1 MNAPLNM
8 LGQPVVP
15 SLSRI
20 PPGLDSLAGYAAQA
34 RHHIEAHAWA
44 HIESGADQHL
54 SLTHNRTAFDELRL
68 QPEPLADLSGAHTRL
83 NLLGQTLQWP
93 VLLAPVA
100 YHRLAHAEG
109 ELACARAAMAMQT
122 GMVASTLSSYPL
134 EEIAQAA
141 ATASQELGRSAPLWF
156 QLYSQPDR
164 ANTLSLLR
172 RAEAAGYQAT
182 MWTVDASIKR
192 SGYPLPEG
200 VEAAN
205 LLGIEQL
212 RHSGE
217 LMDEHILFGTPLAQR
232 APGWD
237 DLRWLRAQT
246 QLPLIVKGILSVKAA
261 RKAVELGA
269 DALVISNHGG
279 RVLDGAIS
287 PMEVIAEIRAAL
299 PDTPL
304 LLDSGVRQGTDV
316 LKALALGANVVMIGR
331 PQLHALA
338 VAGMLGVAH
347 MLYTL
352 RAELELAMAQ
362 TGCSRLADIGPALIR
377 QR

>member
-1 MNAPLNM
+1 M
-8 LGQPVVP
+8 Q
-15 SLSRI
+15 SI
-20 PPGLDSLAGYAAQA
+20 PGSITNLADYAHLA
-34 RHHIEAHAWA
+34 RGHMEAGAWA
-44 HIESGADQHL
+44 HIESGADQN
-54 SLTHNRTAFDELRL
+54 LTLAHNRAAFDLLRL
-68 QPEPLADLSGAHTRL
+68 QPEPLTDLSDAHTRL
-83 NLLGQTLQWP
+83 TLLGQTLQWP

-122 GMVASTLSSYPL
+122 GMVVSTLSSYPL
-134 EEIAQAA
+134 EEIAEAA
-141 ATASQELGRSAPLWF
+141 QTSSQELGRSAPLWF
-156 QLYSQPDR
+156 QLYSQPRR
-164 ANTLSLLR
+164 ADTLSLVRL
-172 RAEAAGYQAT
+172 AEAAGYQAL
-182 MWTVDASIKR
+182 MWTVDANIKR
-192 SGYPLPEG
+192 SGYPLPAG

-205 LLGIEQL
+205 LRGMESL
-212 RHSGE
+212 RHSAG
-217 LMDEHILFGTPLAQR
+217 LMDEHILFGTPLAQQ

-237 DLRWLRAQT
+237 ELRWLREQT
-246 QLPLIVKGILSVKAA
+246 KLPLIVKGILSTTAA

-299 PDTPL
+299 PETPL

-316 LKALALGANVVMIGR
+316 LKALALGANAVMVGR

-338 VAGMLGVAH
+338 VAGTLGVAH

-362 TGCSRLADIGPALIR
+362 TGCCRLEDIGSALIR